1 MPKVYVAG
9 PMESVGGNMNEPLFD
24 FVSERLRAQGCE
36 VMNPWDLTRELV
48 GSLAQLQAM
57 NKRERDANRRGLL
70 AKELKWIID
79 NADYVVLLPNWQISP
94 GAKAEHATALAMNIP
109 VHELPDDVSLMQ
121 RGVWTDVEFG
131 SKDVA

>member
-9 PMESVGGNMNEPLFD
+9 PMESIGGNMNEPLFD
-24 FVSERLRAQGCE
+24 YVSDQLRKQGCE

-48 GSLAQLQAM
+48 GTLAQLQAM

-79 NADYVVLLPNWQISP
+79 NADYVVMLPNWEISP
-94 GAKAEHATALAMNIP
+94 GATAERATAIALNIP
-109 VHELPDDVSLMQ
+109 VHELPNEVSLM
-121 RGVWTDVEFG
+121 RDDMVLELKFDE
-131 SKDVA
+131 AAA